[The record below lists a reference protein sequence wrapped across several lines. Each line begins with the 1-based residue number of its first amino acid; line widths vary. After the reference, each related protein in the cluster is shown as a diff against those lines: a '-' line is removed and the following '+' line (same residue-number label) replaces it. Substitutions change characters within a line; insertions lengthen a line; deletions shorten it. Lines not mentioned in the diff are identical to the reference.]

1 MLMKVSLGAC
11 TNSQTAKN
19 PGAQLTF
26 SFSFLTSRCND
37 IIWEERSNLS
47 YHKAKGLLV
56 TCTNLPWALD
66 VSSYFSVPKYQKFKA
81 LGNQN
86 CSSPFC
92 SGLYR
97 LHRETPEHN
106 SGVWKVEGTNHFVK
120 KCRRP
125 KLLSNSVK
133 PFKPCQLGFSCTLAG
148 TRSPTTCP
156 TTSVEPFRPSMPWS
170 NRVRNTNMLTSNS
183 LN

>member
-26 SFSFLTSRCND
+26 SFSFLTSSYND
-37 IIWEERSNLS
+37 IIWEERSNLFPPQS
-47 YHKAKGLLV
+47 KTSPCDLHESSLV
-56 TCTNLPWALD
+56 PFLAQASIGFTGKPLNTIPEFGRLKVPTI
-66 VSSYFSVPKYQKFKA
+66 SSK
-81 LGNQN
+81 
-86 CSSPFC
+86 
-92 SGLYR
+92 
-97 LHRETPEHN
+97 T
-106 SGVWKVEGTNHFVK
+106 
-120 KCRRP
+120 CRRP

-156 TTSVEPFRPSMPWS
+156 TTSVEPFRPSIAWS